1 MPGRRHHREPAPPIR
16 MGRGR
21 RSRRVPDSDVAP
33 FAVVL
38 RILIRRG
45 YARRIAM
52 PRTRESFSP
61 PAVPDPVSGTGGRDV
76 TELLLSVLRSIEPY
90 EACILEAER
99 DGDFEVA
106 AFLRELRRQDLLR
119 AREATRL
126 LKRSLEAI
134 SVHVQEKGASYVEL
148 SVGS

>member
-1 MPGRRHHREPAPPIR
+1 MPDTRDGYSPA
-16 MGRGR
+16 
-21 RSRRVPDSDVAP
+21 
-33 FAVVL
+33 
-38 RILIRRG
+38 
-45 YARRIAM
+45 
-52 PRTRESFSP
+52 
-61 PAVPDPVSGTGGRDV
+61 AVPNPASGTGGRDV
-76 TELLLSVLRSIEPY
+76 TELLLGVLSSIEPY

-134 SVHVQEKGASYVEL
+134 SVNIEEQRPSYIEL
-148 SVGS
+148 SV

>member
-1 MPGRRHHREPAPPIR
+1 VPG
-16 MGRGR
+16 M
-21 RSRRVPDSDVAP
+21 
-33 FAVVL
+33 
-38 RILIRRG
+38 
-45 YARRIAM
+45 
-52 PRTRESFSP
+52 
-61 PAVPDPVSGTGGRDV
+61 GGRDV
-76 TELLLSVLRSIEPY
+76 TELLLGVLRSIEPY

-134 SVHVQEKGASYVEL
+134 SVHVEEKGASYVEF

>member
-1 MPGRRHHREPAPPIR
+1 
-16 MGRGR
+16 
-21 RSRRVPDSDVAP
+21 
-33 FAVVL
+33 
-38 RILIRRG
+38 
-45 YARRIAM
+45 
-52 PRTRESFSP
+52 
-61 PAVPDPVSGTGGRDV
+61 V

-134 SVHVQEKGASYVEL
+134 SVNVEERGASYVEL
-148 SVGS
+148 TVGS

>member
-1 MPGRRHHREPAPPIR
+1 M
-16 MGRGR
+16 
-21 RSRRVPDSDVAP
+21 PDS
-33 FAVVL
+33 
-38 RILIRRG
+38 
-45 YARRIAM
+45 
-52 PRTRESFSP
+52 REGFSP
-61 PAVPDPVSGTGGRDV
+61 PAVPDPVSGTGGHDV
-76 TELLLSVLRSIEPY
+76 TELLLGVLRSIEPY

-106 AFLRELRRQDLLR
+106 DFLRELRRQDLLR

-134 SVHVQEKGASYVEL
+134 SVNVEEKGAAHFEL